1 MIYLGNLLDTEEQNI
16 KYVGMIHY
24 KPTLLSEEDLKN
36 GILIEKLPVQQYV
49 ENKEAKLFINIDTK
63 EVFYRYTDI
72 KSSIED
78 KVNSTEQTIAD
89 LTFQL
94 MSNEVI

>member
-1 MIYLGNLLDTEEQNI
+1 MIYLGNFMETDEQNI
-16 KYVGMIHY
+16 KYIGMIHY
-24 KPTLLSEEDLKN
+24 KPTLLSEEELKN

-72 KSSIED
+72 KS
-78 KVNSTEQTIAD
+78 
-89 LTFQL
+89 
-94 MSNEVI
+94 

>member
-1 MIYLGNLLDTEEQNI
+1 MIYLGNFMETDEQNI
-16 KYVGMIHY
+16 KYIGMIHY
-24 KPTLLSEEDLKN
+24 KPTLLSEEELKN

-72 KSSIED
+72 KSNIED

-94 MSNEVI
+94 MSNGVI

>member
-1 MIYLGNLLDTEEQNI
+1 MIYLGNFMETDEQNI
-16 KYVGMIHY
+16 KYIGMIHY
-24 KPTLLSEEDLKN
+24 KPTLLSEEELKN

-78 KVNSTEQTIAD
+78 KVNST
-89 LTFQL
+89 
-94 MSNEVI
+94 

>member
-1 MIYLGNLLDTEEQNI
+1 MIYLGNLMDTEEQNI
-16 KYVGMIHY
+16 KYIGMLHY
-24 KPTLLSEEDLKN
+24 EPSALGEEDLKK
-36 GILIEKLPVQQYV
+36 GILVEELPTQQYV

-72 KSSIED
+72 KSRLED
-78 KVNSTEQTIAD
+78 KINSTEQTIAD

-94 MSNEVI
+94 MSNGVI

>member
-24 KPTLLSEEDLKN
+24 KPSLLSEEDLKS
-36 GILIEKLPVQQYV
+36 GILVDRLPAQKYV

-72 KSSIED
+72 KSSLED

-89 LTFQL
+89 LIFQL
-94 MSNEVI
+94 MSNGVI

>member
-16 KYVGMIHY
+16 KYIGMIHY
-24 KPTLLSEEDLKN
+24 KPNLLSEENLKQ
-36 GILIEKLPVQQYV
+36 GILIESLPTQKYA

-78 KVNSTEQTIAD
+78 KVNST
-89 LTFQL
+89 
-94 MSNEVI
+94 

>member
-1 MIYLGNLLDTEEQNI
+1 MIYLGNLMDTEEQNI
-16 KYVGMIHY
+16 KYIGMIHY
-24 KPTLLSEEDLKN
+24 KPSVLGEEDLKG
-36 GILIEKLPVQQYV
+36 GILVEELPIQQYT

-94 MSNEVI
+94 MSNGVI

>member
-1 MIYLGNLLDTEEQNI
+1 MIYLGNLMDTEEQNI

-24 KPTLLSEEDLKN
+24 EPNLLSEENLKQ
-36 GILIEKLPVQQYV
+36 GILIESLPTQKYA

-72 KSSIED
+72 KSNIE
-78 KVNSTEQTIAD
+78 
-89 LTFQL
+89 
-94 MSNEVI
+94 

>member
-1 MIYLGNLLDTEEQNI
+1 MIFLGNLMDTEEQNI
-16 KYVGMIHY
+16 KYVCMIHY
-24 KPTLLSEEDLKN
+24 DSSLLSEEDLKK
-36 GILIEKLPVQQYV
+36 GTLIDRLPTQKHL

-78 KVNSTEQTIAD
+78 KVKATEQTIAD

-94 MSNEVI
+94 MSNGVI

>member
-1 MIYLGNLLDTEEQNI
+1 
-16 KYVGMIHY
+16 IHY
-24 KPTLLSEEDLKN
+24 KPTLLSEEELKN

-94 MSNEVI
+94 MSNGVI

>member
-1 MIYLGNLLDTEEQNI
+1 MIYLGNFMETDEQNI
-16 KYVGMIHY
+16 KYIGMIHY
-24 KPTLLSEEDLKN
+24 KPTLLSEEELKN

-78 KVNSTEQTIAD
+78 KVNSTEQTIA
-89 LTFQL
+89 
-94 MSNEVI
+94 

>member
-16 KYVGMIHY
+16 KYIGMIHY

-36 GILIEKLPVQQYV
+36 GILIEELPVQQYV

-63 EVFYRYTDI
+63 EVFYRYTDN
-72 KSSIED
+72 KSSLED

-94 MSNEVI
+94 MANGVI

>member
-24 KPTLLSEEDLKN
+24 EPNLLSEENLKQ

-94 MSNEVI
+94 MSNGVI

>member
-16 KYVGMIHY
+16 KYIGMIHY
-24 KPTLLSEEDLKN
+24 KSNLLSEENLKQ
-36 GILIEKLPVQQYV
+36 GILIESLPTQKYA

-94 MSNEVI
+94 MNNGVI

>member
-1 MIYLGNLLDTEEQNI
+1 MIYLGNFMETDEQNI
-16 KYVGMIHY
+16 KYIGMIHY
-24 KPTLLSEEDLKN
+24 KPTLLSEEELKN

-94 MSNEVI
+94 M

>member
-1 MIYLGNLLDTEEQNI
+1 MIFLGNLLDTEEKNI

-24 KPTLLSEEDLKN
+24 KPTLLSDEDLKQ
-36 GILIEKLPVQQYV
+36 GILIESLPTQKYA
-49 ENKEAKLFINIDTK
+49 ENKETKLFINIDTK

-94 MSNEVI
+94 MSNGVI

>member
-1 MIYLGNLLDTEEQNI
+1 MIYLENLLDTKEQNI
-16 KYVGMIHY
+16 KYIGMIHY
-24 KPTLLSEEDLKN
+24 KPSVLGEEDLKE
-36 GILIEKLPVQQYV
+36 GILVEELPTQQYA

-63 EVFYRYTDI
+63 EVFYRYTDV

-94 MSNEVI
+94 MSNGVI

>member
-24 KPTLLSEEDLKN
+24 KPILLSDEDLKQ
-36 GILIEKLPVQQYV
+36 GILIESLPTQKYV

-63 EVFYRYTDI
+63 KVFYRYTDI

-78 KVNSTEQTIAD
+78 KINSTEQTIAD

-94 MSNEVI
+94 MSNGVI

>member
-16 KYVGMIHY
+16 KYIGMIHY
-24 KPTLLSEEDLKN
+24 KPTLLSEEELKN

-94 MSNEVI
+94 MNNGVI

>member
-1 MIYLGNLLDTEEQNI
+1 MIYLGNFMETDEQNI
-16 KYVGMIHY
+16 KYIGMIHY
-24 KPTLLSEEDLKN
+24 KPTLLSEEELKN

-94 MSNEVI
+94 MS